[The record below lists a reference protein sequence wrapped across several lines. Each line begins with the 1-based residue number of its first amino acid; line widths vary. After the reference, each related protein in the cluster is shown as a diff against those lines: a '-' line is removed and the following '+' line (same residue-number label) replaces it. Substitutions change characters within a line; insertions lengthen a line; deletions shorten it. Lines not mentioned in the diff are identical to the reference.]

1 MKTPA
6 IVRLTRIATVLLGSV
21 TALAACDSDDVV
33 FAGAP
38 ELAVE
43 TSMSAFAATDPILG
57 SSETMMIEARNRG
70 GGEITLDDL
79 RLEGDHAGDFRLLN
93 PRPVTLG
100 AGESATF
107 EVAFAPRSEGM
118 KTARLIL
125 GGDQPSGST
134 MAVLIQGR
142 GAQFQYQQV
151 DRMGIPGLNTVFNH
165 PSGVAFFDKRAY
177 NVASPASDLANY
189 RDQFELVLGAVAN
202 PDPVATAGLLLPDE
216 LPVSMAA
223 PTTAFGMLTGRALAD
238 DAVDV
243 ALSVTVGIGSLQ
255 SDNVDQNDKTFRA
268 DFPYLAPPH
277 G

>member
-6 IVRLTRIATVLLGSV
+6 LIRLTRIMAVLVGSATVL
-21 TALAACDSDDVV
+21 TACDSENVV
-33 FAGAP
+33 MAGPP

-43 TSMSAFAATDPILG
+43 SSMSTFPATDPILG
-57 SSETMMIEARNRG
+57 SLERMVIEARNRG
-70 GGEITLDDL
+70 GGEITLDNI
-79 RLEGDHAGDFRLLN
+79 RLEGDDADDFRLLD

-118 KTARLIL
+118 KTARITID
-125 GGDQPSGST
+125 GNQPSGS
-134 MAVLIQGR
+134 MSMRVQGR

-189 RDQFELVLGAVAN
+189 RDQFEIVLGAVAN
-202 PDPVATAGLLLPDE
+202 PDPAATAALLLPDE

-223 PTTAFGMLTGRALAD
+223 PSTAFAMLNGRALAD

-243 ALSVTVGIGSLQ
+243 ALSVTVGVEGLQ
-255 SDNVDQNDKTFRA
+255 SDNVDGNDKMFRA
-268 DFPYLAPPH
+268 DFPYVAAPH
-277 G
+277 N